1 MGMPCSLQRET
12 VALSFSSEHGVIHLA
27 EENTSLRPGD
37 PLDYMVGYG
46 DNTVFLHERLY
57 GMRNGEVETIWEVKG
72 RGKYT

>member
-1 MGMPCSLQRET
+1 M
-12 VALSFSSEHGVIHLA
+12 IHLA

-57 GMRNGEVETIWEVKG
+57 GIRNGEVETIWEVKG
-72 RGKYT
+72 RGKYS